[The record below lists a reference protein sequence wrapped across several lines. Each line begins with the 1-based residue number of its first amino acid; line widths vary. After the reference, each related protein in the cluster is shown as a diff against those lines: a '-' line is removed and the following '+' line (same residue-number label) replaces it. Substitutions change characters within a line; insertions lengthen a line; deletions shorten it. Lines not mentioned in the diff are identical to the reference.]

1 METKERMIS
10 SPRYQKVA
18 IGIAQRIVDGK
29 FPLGQKIKSRST
41 LASYFNV
48 SPETARKAINVL
60 ADLDIVSVR
69 QGSGVIVISR
79 DKAIEYLEKFEAT
92 AGLKEMKQDIQRSLL
107 KQKQELDA
115 MNKMM
120 DTFLS
125 QASLIRK
132 KFPFEPFELLL
143 DHVSANLNKSLADL
157 NLWHQTGAT
166 VVALKSKGELL
177 LSPGPYATVRKGDIL
192 YFVGDD
198 FAFSRMKNLFDIL

>member
-143 DHVSANLNKSLADL
+143 ADL

>member
-69 QGSGVIVISR
+69 QGSGVIVVSR

-132 KFPFEPFELLL
+132 KFPFEP
-143 DHVSANLNKSLADL
+143 L

-166 VVALKSKGELL
+166 VVALTRKGELL